1 MGCGGGV
8 EGELNMSEHY
18 SNHNVDSG
26 HAEGEQHIVGPMTYA
41 IIFGALLVGTAITIG
56 ASYLEMGPWNPVVA
70 IAIACAKAT
79 LVVLFFMH
87 IKYSS
92 KLMKLTVGAGVFT
105 FLILVGMSLSDYIS
119 RAWGSW

>member
-1 MGCGGGV
+1 
-8 EGELNMSEHY
+8 MSEHY
-18 SNHNVDSG
+18 ENHDPDSG
-26 HAEGEQHIVGPMTYA
+26 HAEAEHYIVGPATYA

-70 IAIACAKAT
+70 IAIACIKAT

-105 FLILVGMSLSDYIS
+105 FLILVGMSLSDYFS
-119 RAWGSW
+119 RAWGQW